1 MTTPTLPPLRSDRVD
16 AMESVVFARIA
27 DERAARRRRR
37 RNVWTG
43 VGAAAAV
50 VIVAAVVG
58 PALTTSTGTSG
69 SSISGVSEAGGAVD
83 PGLGI
88 VDGSTNEGARG
99 ESAPLAPGDTAGGAV
114 SDAAASAGS
123 TADAG
128 RDIVATGSSTVEV
141 DDVRAAIAQITDAA
155 AAAGGYVESSQV
167 GSGGMPI
174 IPLEGNVS
182 QPAAASGWIT
192 VRIPAEALSSVM
204 DGLSAV
210 GDVTANSVNRSDVT
224 EQTVD
229 LRARVAAGEA
239 SVARL
244 TELMAQAASVSDL
257 IAAESALSERQAQ
270 LDSDRAVL
278 KSIESQVA
286 MSSLSVQLNE
296 RTTTVTADPAG
307 FGDGLVAGWNGL
319 VATLNGVVIGLG
331 FLLPW
336 IAVAAVA
343 VLIVWGVRR
352 IVRKRRGSHEA

>member
-1 MTTPTLPPLRSDRVD
+1 MTTPTLPPLRDDRAD
-16 AMESVVFARIA
+16 AIEDAIFARIA
-27 DERAARRRRR
+27 EERHARRRRR
-37 RNVWTG
+37 RGVWTG

-50 VIVAAVVG
+50 LVVAAVIG
-58 PALTTSTGTSG
+58 PTLTAPAGSFGSFVSG
-69 SSISGVSEAGGAVD
+69 ASAPDQAIPEQIAPGSDEGSRELSVPVAPENAAGGASSD
-83 PGLGI
+83 I
-88 VDGSTNEGARG
+88 ATTEGSST
-99 ESAPLAPGDTAGGAV
+99 V
-114 SDAAASAGS
+114 S
-123 TADAG
+123 G

-141 DDVRAAIAQITDAA
+141 DDVRAAIDQISDAA
-155 AAAGGYVESSQV
+155 TAAGGYVESSQL
-167 GSGGMPI
+167 GSGGMVIFPT
-174 IPLEGNVS
+174 EGNVS
-182 QPAAASGWIT
+182 QPVASSGWIT
-192 VRIPAEALSSVM
+192 VRVPADALASVM

-210 GDVTANSVNRSDVT
+210 GEVTETSVNRSDVT

-257 IAAESALSERQAQ
+257 IAAESALAERQAQ
-270 LDSDRAVL
+270 LDSDRQVL
-278 KSIESQVA
+278 QSIESQVA

-296 RTTTVTADPAG
+296 RSQTVTADPAG

-319 VATLNGVVIGLG
+319 IATLNGIVIGLG

-336 IAVAAVA
+336 IAIAAVV